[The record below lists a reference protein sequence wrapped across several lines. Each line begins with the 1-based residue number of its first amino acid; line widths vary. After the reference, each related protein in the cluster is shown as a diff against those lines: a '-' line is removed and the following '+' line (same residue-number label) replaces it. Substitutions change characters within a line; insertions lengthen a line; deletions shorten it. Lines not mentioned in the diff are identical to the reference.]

1 MAAKHIIKLKDYLK
15 VVTEYPA
22 DTTITPGT
30 FIALNSDGE
39 VAPVANEEKGLM
51 VADYDGFQGKTIN
64 DAYAT
69 GAMVQCWIPQ
79 RGDVV
84 YAVLA
89 ASQTIL
95 VGDQLAITTGG
106 VLKKKGTADVA
117 IAIAE
122 EAVTTSAAATGRV
135 IARII

>member
-30 FIALNSDGE
+30 FVALDNNGE
-39 VAPVANEEKGLM
+39 VTPVANEEKGLM
-51 VADYDGFQGKTIN
+51 VADYDGFQGKTID
-64 DAYAT
+64 DAYTT

-106 VLKKKGTADVA
+106 VLKKKGTGDVA

-122 EAVTTSAAATGRV
+122 EAVKTESATGRV

>member
-30 FIALNSDGE
+30 FVALDNNGE
-39 VAPVANEEKGLM
+39 VTPVANEEKGLM
-51 VADYDGFQGKTIN
+51 VADYDGFQGKTID
-64 DAYAT
+64 DAYTT

-106 VLKKKGTADVA
+106 VLKKKATNDVA

-122 EAVTTSAAATGRV
+122 EAVKTESATGRV

>member
-30 FIALNSDGE
+30 FIALDNSGE
-39 VAPVANEEKGLM
+39 VTPVANEEKGLM
-51 VADYDGFQGKTIN
+51 VADYDSFQGKTID
-64 DAYAT
+64 DAYTT

-106 VLKKKGTADVA
+106 VLKKKGTGDVA

-122 EAVTTSAAATGRV
+122 EDVKTGATATGRV

>member
-1 MAAKHIIKLKDYLK
+1 
-15 VVTEYPA
+15 
-22 DTTITPGT
+22 
-30 FIALNSDGE
+30 
-39 VAPVANEEKGLM
+39 
-51 VADYDGFQGKTIN
+51 
-64 DAYAT
+64 
-69 GAMVQCWIPQ
+69 MVQCWIPQ

-106 VLKKKGTADVA
+106 VLKKKGTGEVA

-122 EAVTTSAAATGRV
+122 EAVTTESATGRV

>member
-39 VAPVANEEKGLM
+39 VVPVANEEKGLM

-64 DAYAT
+64 DAYVA

-106 VLKKKGTADVA
+106 VLKKKGTGEVA

-122 EAVTTSAAATGRV
+122 EAVTTESATGRV